1 MIKIN
6 VSSDIKQ
13 EITQTLSTGK
23 QAILNLSWDMEGL
36 CWFCS
41 ISYDGKNINT
51 FRITTTLPMLNQFR
65 NIIPFNLVCFTTS
78 GNNPFDLRSFESG
91 IASGVINGLE
101 MGLYF
106 LTHDEADILND
117 ALTS

>member
-23 QAILNLSWDMEGL
+23 QAILKLSWDLEGL

-41 ISYDGKNINT
+41 ISYNGKNINT
-51 FRITTTLPMLNQFR
+51 FRITATIPMLNQFS

-78 GNNPFDLRSFESG
+78 GNNPFDIKSFESG
-91 IASGVINGLE
+91 IASGTINGLG

-106 LTHDEADILND
+106 LTTEEAETLND
-117 ALTS
+117 TLIS